1 MLTSVWPVALRCLT
15 YVVVVLLS
23 HEIACRTGVFESC
36 YIDYSSI
43 GPLAFILS
51 VGALATELV
60 MVPILRFLKGV
71 SLTRPWV
78 VIFFYGLAGFPIGA
92 FCCFLGAR
100 FALQLHNK
108 YGSLLSPLGWI
119 ALGIVFAVIASWAA
133 FTTLATGDYSDLR
146 AVIGA
151 AFLAVCCFVNAFN
164 VRACQCRPESRVQR
178 GPDAP

>member
-51 VGALATELV
+51 IGALATELV

-78 VIFFYGLAGFPIGA
+78 VIFFYGLAGFMVPTIW
-92 FCCFLGAR
+92 F
-100 FALQLHNK
+100 
-108 YGSLLSPLGWI
+108 
-119 ALGIVFAVIASWAA
+119 A
-133 FTTLATGDYSDLR
+133 FTSEASGPSVLS
-146 AVIGA
+146 VPW
-151 AFLAVCCFVNAFN
+151 FLAGASMGV
-164 VRACQCRPESRVQR
+164 VRSLHVV
-178 GPDAP
+178 AP